1 MLKGLLFFAK
11 ICWKSSKKY
20 IIYLFL
26 NEIISAVQPLYNII
40 LPKYIIDELTGQ
52 QDIQKIILYIAAIVL
67 GNWMFSML
75 QGYFSN
81 ESFRLRVSVA
91 FAFTEELSQKL
102 GRADYE
108 KIENPDYLDLKQ
120 KAEHFIY
127 GDMHGFG
134 YVLDSAVSIISKIVL
149 FAGIIT
155 IIATLNP
162 LVLVFFIL
170 LVLLSAYVENWAEK
184 KCVELYMNLSEI
196 ERRGMYL
203 SDIFDSL
210 KFAKEIRLGQLN
222 GWLIKKL
229 REHHKKTNA
238 LYKKVSGYRN
248 NSSITNATF
257 LWRKTE
263 RHIFILFF
271 RRLTALSP

>member
-102 GRADYE
+102 GMADYE

-134 YVLDSAVSIISKIVL
+134 YVLDSAVSIISKIVSNQGNRD
-149 FAGIIT
+149 FQSSHNQPCRAFGK
-155 IIATLNP
+155 A
-162 LVLVFFIL
+162 
-170 LVLLSAYVENWAEK
+170 
-184 KCVELYMNLSEI
+184 
-196 ERRGMYL
+196 
-203 SDIFDSL
+203 
-210 KFAKEIRLGQLN
+210 
-222 GWLIKKL
+222 L
-229 REHHKKTNA
+229 R
-238 LYKKVSGYRN
+238 
-248 NSSITNATF
+248 
-257 LWRKTE
+257 
-263 RHIFILFF
+263 
-271 RRLTALSP
+271 